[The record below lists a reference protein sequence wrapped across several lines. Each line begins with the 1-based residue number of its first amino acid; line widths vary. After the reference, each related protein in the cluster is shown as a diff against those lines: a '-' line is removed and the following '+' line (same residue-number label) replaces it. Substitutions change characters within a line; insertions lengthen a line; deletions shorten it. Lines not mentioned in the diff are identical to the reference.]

1 MALPTT
7 SLSFSALQTEFGGSN
22 PISLSEYYRG
32 GSYVPSGTTSSYG
45 TIPTSGAIN
54 LGVFRGTSDSVYLD
68 TQTVTVSG
76 YEIINYEI
84 GYYENGY
91 GYSSSYPYGSIS
103 DGTSN
108 IYGGGAITDL
118 NYVQYGL
125 SSASVA
131 LGISGATNSGWT
143 TMTIGTTSFSRA
155 SADIYGFH
163 NGSGFWTWNVAVGAN
178 PFGTSGSKAVYWT

>member
-1 MALPTT
+1 MANAVKYWNGSSWQSPGY
-7 SLSFSALQTEFGGSN
+7 FGQVRMWNGS
-22 PISLSEYYRG
+22 EWRMVEVKYAG
-32 GSYVPSGTTSSYG
+32 GAGSGSWNVPAG
-45 TIPTSGAIN
+45 
-54 LGVFRGTSDSVYLD
+54 LLD
-68 TQTVTVSG
+68 YQTVTVSG
-76 YEIINYEI
+76 YEIIDYEI

-118 NYVQYGL
+118 NYVQYGS

-155 SADIYGFH
+155 SAATY
-163 NGSGFWTWNVAVGAN
+163 GSGFWTWNVAVGAN